1 MKKTVSRVM
10 LLLFSGMLLC
20 SSFAFASEKEDAVS
34 MVKAAA
40 AFYNANGLEKA
51 LDALNDPKGQFV
63 KGDLYVFA
71 YDTTGTMMANSLK
84 QSLVGQN
91 VIDVPD
97 SKGKKFRREIVE
109 RANKG
114 ESGWVDYVSQH
125 PKTKELENKTT
136 YFEKAGDL
144 VLGCGIYKK

>member
-1 MKKTVSRVM
+1 MKTLVKVLV
-10 LLLFSGMLLC
+10 LLATL
-20 SSFAFASEKEDAVS
+20 SSASACFADGNEAVQL
-34 MVKAAA
+34 VKAAA
-40 AFYNANGLEKA
+40 AYYQANGMEKT
-51 LDALNDPKGQFV
+51 LDALNDAKGQFV

-71 YDTTGTMMANSLK
+71 YDVEGNMLANSLK

-109 RANKG
+109 RAKKG
-114 ESGWVDYVSQH
+114 ESGWVDYVAQH
-125 PKTKELENKTT
+125 PKTKEMELKTT

-144 VLGCGIYKK
+144 VLGCGTYKK